1 MNMYNWVDGLIYGGR
16 KKAFPLVTYPSVQL
30 LYVTVRELVAN
41 SSYQALGMRL
51 IADRYDMPAAVSY
64 MDLSVEAEA
73 FGANAVYGVDDVP
86 TITGSIVETEEQAN
100 SLRVPEVGDGRTGI
114 TVEDP
119 KSGQA
124 HLRPPGDRKLHRP
137 VFSCRTPYERE

>member
-1 MNMYNWVDGLIYGGR
+1 MIYGGK

-30 LYVTVRELVAN
+30 LYITVRELVAS

-73 FGANAVYGVDDVP
+73 FGANAVYGPDDVP
-86 TITGSIVETEEQAN
+86 TITGSIVNNDDEAEN
-100 SLRVPEVGDGRTGI
+100 LRVPEIGDGRTGVNVEGIRKALKLI
-114 TVEDP
+114 TD
-119 KSGQA
+119 
-124 HLRPPGDRKLHRP
+124 RP
-137 VFSCRTPYERE
+137 VIANCIGPFSLAGRLMNVNNVMVYCYV